1 VQDNQ
6 GYIIEITAK
15 PEKSL
20 KYFNGGKG
28 RDNAD

>member
-1 VQDNQ
+1 MQDNQ
-6 GYIIEITAK
+6 WNIIAITAK
-15 PEKSL
+15 PKKSL